1 MVRPVLTGRWDRGV
15 QMGRPGK
22 MENKDRWVSRAPEVK
37 RDPMVCP
44 VPMGSK
50 VRAASRGYPEN
61 RVRLARGGCKV
72 CRESQAPWVNR
83 ARVVPLAPLVHKA
96 TRV

>member
-1 MVRPVLTGRWDRGV
+1 MRPAQRVRWDRV
-15 QMGRPGK
+15 AQMGKRDR
-22 MENKDRWVSRAPEVK
+22 MEHKDRWVNRGREVK
-37 RDPMVCP
+37 LDQMGCP
-44 VPMGSK
+44 EPMGSK

-61 RVRLARGGCKV
+61 RDRLARGGCKV

>member
-1 MVRPVLTGRWDRGV
+1 MVRPVLRVRWDRGV

-22 MENKDRWVSRAPEVK
+22 MENKDRWVSRAPAVK
-37 RDPMVCP
+37 LDQMGYP

-61 RVRLARGGCKV
+61 RDRLARGVCKV
-72 CRESQAPWVNR
+72 CRESLASWVNR
-83 ARVVPLAPLVHKA
+83 ARVAPLDQSVHRA
-96 TRV
+96 IRG